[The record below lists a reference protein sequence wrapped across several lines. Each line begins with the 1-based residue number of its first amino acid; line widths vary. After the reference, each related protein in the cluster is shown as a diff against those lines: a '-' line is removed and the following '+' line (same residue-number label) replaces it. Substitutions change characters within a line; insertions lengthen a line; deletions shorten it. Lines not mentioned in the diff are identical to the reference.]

1 MKFLAVSSI
10 LFCLGLAE
18 KPNVVFVL
26 FDDLGWS
33 DVRFV
38 EKCGIT
44 PSETLFHP
52 LNIEYNYKTVYVK
65 YMYNICTVYIQ
76 YIISN

>member
-1 MKFLAVSSI
+1 MKFLTVSSI
-10 LFCLGLAE
+10 LLCQGLAE

-38 EKCGIT
+38 RREMR
-44 PSETLFHP
+44 S
-52 LNIEYNYKTVYVK
+52 
-65 YMYNICTVYIQ
+65 YMTRVLQ
-76 YIISN
+76 AGK